1 MTTVEIT
8 PAAIRQ
14 RRQRGQELLAGCADS
29 ASVRGLRVAIL
40 SSFNVEFLP
49 PLLAEALDRTGL
61 RPSEV
66 RLGEFG
72 LISQEA
78 LNPSSSALQSHP
90 DAVVV
95 IPAVEDLLSGL
106 YDRSSPIVQERTE
119 SLIDDRIHELETAL
133 RAVLDRLPS
142 AMVYVV
148 AFGTDRAP
156 IEHVLDPASVRR
168 GQWALERFLSR
179 VRNLG
184 ALSPRIAVIDW
195 DWHTR
200 AEGVRR
206 HFDERLWYLARM
218 RLNPLG
224 FATLSELIASHMGSH
239 GLGTRKAI
247 AVDLDNTLWG
257 GVIGEDG
264 LQGIVCGDEGVGLAF
279 QDFQRELLA
288 LRETGVILAICS
300 KNNPADAHEA
310 FDRHPGMVLRRE
322 HFATERINW
331 EDKATNIVG
340 IADELDLGLDSFVML
355 DDNPIERE
363 YVRHALPAVAVPELP
378 QDPVRRP
385 ALLRNL
391 PLFRRLALTEAD
403 SERPSSYTAHVARK
417 RARTVSLS
425 LEDYIESLEQKIAIE
440 PVDEASLGR
449 AAQLCQRTNQ
459 FNLTGKRYTIADLVK
474 LLTDADAELHTVS
487 VSDRFGNSGITG
499 LIILRSLDSQTLELD
514 TFLLSCRVLGRGV
527 EAALLAFA
535 AGCARARGARFL
547 DGRYVP
553 SAKNAQVADFYS
565 RFGFEIMGEG
575 AFRLELAGS
584 KLGPTSVT
592 HGVAAHA

>member
-1 MTTVEIT
+1 MTPEGIT
-8 PAAIRQ
+8 PAIIRQ
-14 RRQRGQELLAGCADS
+14 RRQRGQELLAGSDS
-29 ASVRGLRVAIL
+29 VSFRGLRVAIL
-40 SSFNVEFLP
+40 SSFNVDFLP

-66 RLGEFG
+66 SLGEFAH
-72 LISQEA
+72 ISQEA
-78 LNPSSSALQSHP
+78 LNPSSRVLQSRP

-106 YDRSSPIVQERTE
+106 YDRSSPIVEERTE
-119 SLIDDRIHELETAL
+119 SLVDDRIHELETAL
-133 RAVLDRLPS
+133 LAVLDRLPS

-156 IEHVLDPASVRR
+156 IEHLLDPASVRR
-168 GQWALERFLSR
+168 GQWAIERFLSR
-179 VRNLG
+179 VRSLG
-184 ALSPRIAVIDW
+184 ALSPQIAIVDW

-224 FATLSELIASHMGSH
+224 LATLSELIALHMGSH

-257 GVIGEDG
+257 GVVGEDG
-264 LQGIVCGDEGVGLAF
+264 LHGIVCGDEGLGLAF

-288 LRETGVILAICS
+288 LRETGVILVICS

-310 FDRHPGMVLRRE
+310 LDRHPGMVLRRE

-331 EDKATNIVG
+331 EDKAANIVG
-340 IADELDLGLDSFVML
+340 VADELDLGIDSFVML

-378 QDPVRRP
+378 EDPVRRP
-385 ALLRNL
+385 ALLRSL
-391 PLFRRLALTEAD
+391 TLFRRLALTEAD
-403 SERPSSYTAHVARK
+403 SERPGAYTAHVARK
-417 RARTVSLS
+417 RTRTVSLS
-425 LEDYIESLEQKIAIE
+425 LEDYIESLDQKIAIE

-459 FNLTGKRYTIADLVK
+459 FNLTAKRYTIADLGQ

-499 LIILRSLDSQTLELD
+499 LIILRSLNGQTVELD

-527 EAALLAFA
+527 EDVLLAFA
-535 AGCARARGARFL
+535 AGRARARGARFL
-547 DGRYVP
+547 HGRYVP
-553 SAKNAQVADFYS
+553 SAKNAQVAHFYS
-565 RFGFEIMGEG
+565 QFGFEIVGEG
-575 AFRLELAGS
+575 AFRLELARS
-584 KLGPTSVT
+584 KLGLASVA